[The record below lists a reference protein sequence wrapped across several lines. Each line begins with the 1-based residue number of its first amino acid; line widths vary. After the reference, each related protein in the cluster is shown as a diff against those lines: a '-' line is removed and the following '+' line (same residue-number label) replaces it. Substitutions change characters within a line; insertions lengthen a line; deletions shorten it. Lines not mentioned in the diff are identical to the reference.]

1 MLALRR
7 HYLPHEPD
15 DEEALARAIWLDKQH
30 QENTSNAIAAGIAK
44 AFNGT

>member
-15 DEEALARAIWLDKQH
+15 DEEALARAIWLDRKH
-30 QENTSNAIAAGIAK
+30 WEHTANAITAGISK
-44 AFNGT
+44 AVNG